1 MKKLVNIKELKESY
15 DSEYQKEYQKFCEMQ
30 WSFDLETDWFVEWL
44 NEKNKWLDVDAIQYS
59 VGYSQGDYAYFT
71 GRVMLERFLDE
82 FDREDEYFVLREAMK
97 LRDCGEVMQ
106 IRNSPR
112 WGSNADFDEIEWC
125 AAEDGYFDDDCIVKS
140 YGQYRSI
147 LEGMNYKDYYDICQE
162 MMGNLHTW
170 VKEVCEGL
178 FNDLYYEI
186 RDEVEHQMSEES
198 FEEWAESMGEEFEVE
213 VDDDKC
219 GDDNCLEDGRMAA

>member
-44 NEKNKWLDVDAIQYS
+44 NEKNKWLDADAILYS
-59 VGYSQGDYAYFT
+59 VSYSQGDYAYFT
-71 GRVMLERFLDE
+71 GQVHLDKFLDE

-112 WGSNADFDEIEWC
+112 WGSNADFGEIDWTGTDE
-125 AAEDGYFDDDCIVKS
+125 GYFQDEDVVLV
-140 YGQYRSI
+140 YHGVEHRSV
-147 LEGMNYKDYYDICQE
+147 LEGMNYKEYYDICQE

-178 FNDLYYEI
+178 FRDLCYEI
-186 RDEVEHQMSEES
+186 RDEIEHQMSEES
-198 FEEWAESMGEEFEVE
+198 FEEWAESMDEQFEVE
-213 VDDDKC
+213 V
-219 GDDNCLEDGRMAA
+219 EEEAA